1 MTLDAAIEII
11 TMSKKFEFDGD
22 SDLLEEAMQLAIE
35 AMKRIKEYHHMD
47 NTYQNLPGESR
58 Y

>member
-11 TMSKKFEFDGD
+11 TLSKAYEYEGD
-22 SDLLEEAMQLAIE
+22 SDILKEAMQLAIE
-35 AMKRIKEYHHMD
+35 AMKRIKEYHHID

>member
-11 TMSKKFEFDGD
+11 TLSKSYEFEGD
-22 SDLLEEAMQLAIE
+22 TDLLEEAIQLAIE

>member
-1 MTLDAAIEII
+1 MTLHRAIEII
-11 TMSKKFEFDGD
+11 TQSKSYEFEGD
-22 SDLLEEAMQLAIE
+22 ADELEEAMQLSIE
-35 AMKRIKEYHHMD
+35 AMKRIIEYHHMD